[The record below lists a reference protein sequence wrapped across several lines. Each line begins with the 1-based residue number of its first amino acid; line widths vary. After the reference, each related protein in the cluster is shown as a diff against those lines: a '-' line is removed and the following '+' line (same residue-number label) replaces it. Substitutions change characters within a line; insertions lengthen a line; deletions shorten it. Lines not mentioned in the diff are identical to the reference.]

1 MELKNSDST
10 ILVWDVPVRVFHWA
24 LVISFFGA
32 WFTAEGDGLLMMHY
46 AFGYSACALVIFRI
60 VWGLIGTKYSRFTQF
75 IKGPEKIK
83 THLKEMFTLKKSDG
97 PGHNPLGA
105 LVMIAM
111 MLLILLIG
119 LTGYWSV
126 KGYLGDFM
134 GEVHETVASLVLG
147 LVIIHIAAAIIMSL
161 LHKENLIRS
170 MVNGQKQGNP
180 EQGIRYPMQIIG
192 MCLAIAWVY
201 AFYLVI
207 SGALPALTQ

>member
-1 MELKNSDST
+1 
-10 ILVWDVPVRVFHWA
+10 
-24 LVISFFGA
+24 
-32 WFTAEGDGLLMMHY
+32 MMHY

>member
-1 MELKNSDST
+1 
-10 ILVWDVPVRVFHWA
+10 
-24 LVISFFGA
+24 
-32 WFTAEGDGLLMMHY
+32 
-46 AFGYSACALVIFRI
+46 
-60 VWGLIGTKYSRFTQF
+60 
-75 IKGPEKIK
+75 
-83 THLKEMFTLKKSDG
+83 
-97 PGHNPLGA
+97 
-105 LVMIAM
+105 
-111 MLLILLIG
+111 
-119 LTGYWSV
+119 
-126 KGYLGDFM
+126 M